1 MKFKAEVSLLVLAI
15 SLFVI
20 SMFFYSYPGAI
31 TETSSLSST
40 LVFPYQGV
48 ALTFVGIGSISM
60 VAASLSYQK
69 KTKNILN

>member
-1 MKFKAEVSLLVLAI
+1 MKFKAEVSLLILAI

-20 SMFFYSYPGAI
+20 SMFFYSYPVAI
-31 TETSSLSST
+31 IETASLSSN

-48 ALTFVGIGSISM
+48 ALAFVGIGSISM
-60 VAASLSYQK
+60 VAASISYQK